1 MRILFTGG
9 GTGGHFYPIIAIAE
23 ALNKIADEEKILKSE
38 LYYMSTEPYD
48 KQALFENNI
57 KFIQVNAGKLR
68 IYPSLKNITDIFKT
82 ATGCMEAVFKIFA
95 LYPDV
100 VFGKG
105 GFASFPALFA
115 ARILRIPVV
124 IHESDSAPG
133 RVNKWASKF
142 AKRIAISFPEAIE
155 SFPKNKTAWTG
166 QPVRRDILRGV
177 KEGAHEY
184 FGFDQNI
191 PVILILGGSQG
202 AQKINNALIDA
213 LPVLLPNFQI
223 IHQVGP
229 KNIEDITETANVII
243 ANNEFKKRYKP
254 IGFLSP
260 LAIKMAAGAAN
271 IIVSRAGS
279 TIFEIA
285 GWGVPSIIIP
295 FDKSNGDHS
304 RKNAYTYARSGAC
317 EVIEETNLSPNLL
330 AAEITAI
337 VGDSTKI
344 EKMKKAAQDFARPEA
359 ASSIAREIINLAL
372 KHEQ

>member
-23 ALNKIADEEKILKSE
+23 ALNKIVDEEKILKSE

-57 KFIQVNAGKLR
+57 KFVQVNAGKLR
-68 IYPSLKNITDIFKT
+68 IYPSVKNITDMFKT
-82 ATGCMEAVFKIFA
+82 ATGCMEAIFKIFA

-100 VFGKG
+100 IFGKG

-115 ARILRIPVV
+115 AKILRIPVI

-142 AKRIAISFPEAIE
+142 AKRIAISFPEAID

-166 QPVRRDILRGV
+166 QPVRRDIARGV

-213 LPVLLPNFQI
+213 LPALLPNFQI

-229 KNIEDITETANVII
+229 KNLEDITQTANVII

-254 IGFLSP
+254 IGFLNP
-260 LAIKMAAGAAN
+260 LGIKMAAGAAN
-271 IIVSRAGS
+271 IVVSRAGS

-285 GWGVPSIIIP
+285 GWGVPAIIIP

-304 RKNAYTYARSGAC
+304 RKNAYTYARSGAG
-317 EVIEETNLSPNLL
+317 EVMEETNLSPNLL
-330 AAEITAI
+330 VAEIEKL
-337 VGDSTKI
+337 VGDSVKI
-344 EKMKKAAQDFARPEA
+344 EAMKKAALSFARPDA
-359 ASSIAREIINLAL
+359 ANTIAREIINIAL

>member
-23 ALNKIADEEKILKSE
+23 ALNKIVDEEKILKSE

-57 KFIQVNAGKLR
+57 KFVQVNAGKLR
-68 IYPSLKNITDIFKT
+68 IYPSVKNITDMFKT

-142 AKRIAISFPEAIE
+142 AKRIAISFPEAID

-166 QPVRRDILRGV
+166 QPVRRDIARGV

-213 LPVLLPNFQI
+213 LPALLPNFQI

-229 KNIEDITETANVII
+229 KNLEDITQTANVII

-254 IGFLSP
+254 IGFLNP
-260 LAIKMAAGAAN
+260 LGIKMAAGAAN
-271 IIVSRAGS
+271 IVVSRAGS

-285 GWGVPSIIIP
+285 GWGVPAIIIP

-304 RKNAYTYARSGAC
+304 RKNAYTYARSGAG

-330 AAEITAI
+330 VAEIEKL
-337 VGDSTKI
+337 VGDSVKI
-344 EKMKKAAQDFARPEA
+344 EAMKKAALSFARPDA
-359 ASSIAREIINLAL
+359 ASTIAREIINIAL